1 MKNLLFFLLISS
13 VFFLSCSE
21 DDIINN
27 GIIDDS
33 GSNILDGE
41 SSSIIKKSASIFGQ
55 WMFNSYSGGGG
66 GNEYGS
72 GGGGEQIC
80 NIHSIIFSE
89 DYTFNLYTDNFILIG
104 DYFIDTLNVLYDT
117 TDISFVDTTFVTS
130 SNDTITTIDTIYEVY
145 IEYEKY
151 VSLYIENEKIGGI
164 NKPAVN
170 DTTGALTG
178 EFQFDD
184 FCIEVEEAYY
194 DSVWNANRVYVPDSV
209 FEAWLIDRG
218 YDDEHD
224 NYVWKIDVENIV
236 SIGPDPPDKCQ
247 EVDCSYEEFYDFDNR
262 FEWRIKNLSGIE
274 AFKNIEYMNLR
285 GNKIDSINL
294 TKNISLKVIYANFNE
309 FKSVNT
315 DKNINLENISIDNN
329 FPDFSEDIENG
340 LIEPWDT
347 ITRINFTKNVNLKHI
362 SVPFLGLNELDISN
376 NTKLEGLDAI
386 NNNISVI
393 DFSSNLG
400 NMENI
405 KLGTNNLSEIDVS
418 NFPNLKVLHI
428 PENKI
433 TSLDVSNNPL
443 LEELALSDNPIDGIL
458 DVSFMN
464 KMNELRVF
472 NTNIN
477 CIQLSEEQLV
487 KYEAGQYERWAL
499 GNTPYSIK
507 CN

>member
-1 MKNLLFFLLISS
+1 M
-13 VFFLSCSE
+13 SCSE

-33 GSNILDGE
+33 GINILDGE
-41 SSSIIKKSASIFGQ
+41 SSTIIKKSVSIFGQ

-170 DTTGALTG
+170 DTTGTLTG

-194 DSVWNANRVYVPDSV
+194 DSVWNVNRVYVPDSV

-247 EVDCSYEEFYDFDNR
+247 EVDCSYEDFYDFDNR

-274 AFKNIEYMNLR
+274 AFKNIEYMNLV

-315 DKNINLENISIDNN
+315 DKNINLENIAIDNN
-329 FPDFSEDIENG
+329 LPDFSEDIENG

-405 KLGTNNLSEIDVS
+405 KLGTNNLSEIDVT

-433 TSLDVSNNPL
+433 TSLDVSKNPL

-472 NTNIN
+472 NTNIS
-477 CIQLSEEQLV
+477 CIQLSEEQLA

>member
-1 MKNLLFFLLISS
+1 MRNLIFVLLICS
-13 VFFLSCSE
+13 VFLISCSE

-27 GIIDDS
+27 DIIDDL
-33 GSNILDGE
+33 GGNTLDGE
-41 SSSIIKKSASIFGQ
+41 SSTIIKKSVSLLGQ
-55 WMFNSYSGGGG
+55 WMFNSYAGGGG

-80 NIHSIIFSE
+80 NVHSIIFSE
-89 DYTFNLYTDNFILIG
+89 DYTFNLYTDNFVLIG

-117 TDISFVDTTFVTS
+117 TNISFDSTIVIS

-164 NKPAVN
+164 DKPAVN

-178 EFQFDD
+178 EFQFND

-194 DSVWNANRVYVPDSV
+194 DSIWNANRVYVPDSV
-209 FEAWLIDRG
+209 FEAWLINQG

-224 NYVWKIDVENIV
+224 NYVWKINIENIG

-247 EVDCSYEEFYDFDNR
+247 EVECSYEEFYDFDNR

-274 AFKNIEYMNLR
+274 AFKNIEHMNLR

-294 TKNISLKVIYANFNE
+294 TKNIYLKRIYANFNE

-315 DKNINLENISIDNN
+315 DKNIYLENIAIDNN
-329 FPDFSEDIENG
+329 LPDFSEDIENG
-340 LIEPWDT
+340 IIEPWDT
-347 ITRINFTKNVNLKHI
+347 ITRINFTNNINLKHI
-362 SVPFLGLNELDISN
+362 SVPFLGLSELDISN
-376 NTKLEGLDAI
+376 NPKLEGLDAI

-400 NMENI
+400 NMVNI
-405 KLGTNNLSEIDVS
+405 KLGGNNLSEIDVT
-418 NFPNLKVLHI
+418 NFPDLKVLHI
-428 PENKI
+428 SENNI
-433 TSLDVSNNPL
+433 TSIDVSKNPL
-443 LEELALSDNPIDGIL
+443 LEELALHTNPIKGIL

-464 KMNELRVF
+464 NMNELRVF
-472 NTNIN
+472 NTNID

-487 KYEAGQYERWAL
+487 KYEAGEYERWAL
-499 GNTPYSIK
+499 GNIPYSIN